1 MEYYKKTLCVTYEEL
16 TAGDD
21 PVIHGATLRQNVR
34 RGNIENI
41 NRGGGEGNTALYSY
55 SSLPEKYKRWGT
67 RETNGKGD
75 NTQQDTE
82 RRICGKVL

>member
-41 NRGGGEGNTALYSY
+41 NRGGGEGNTACIPIPPFL
-55 SSLPEKYKRWGT
+55 KNT
-67 RETNGKGD
+67 RGAGWSVVGNPRNKWQG
-75 NTQQDTE
+75 
-82 RRICGKVL
+82 R